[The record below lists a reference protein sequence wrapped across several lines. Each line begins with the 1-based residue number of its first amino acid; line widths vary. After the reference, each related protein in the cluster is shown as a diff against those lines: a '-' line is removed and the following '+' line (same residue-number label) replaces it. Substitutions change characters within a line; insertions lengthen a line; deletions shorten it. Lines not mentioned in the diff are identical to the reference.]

1 MYSLYWFVLLIIS
14 VCAGLAAFAW
24 GLRSGQFSDQAR
36 ARFLPLSEDVHLG
49 AASRPPR
56 PTAQIYA
63 FRVVAAIG
71 LAVLASP
78 LALVLY
84 RHLAGG

>member
-1 MYSLYWFVLLIIS
+1 MYSLYWFILLIIS

-36 ARFLPLSEDVHLG
+36 ARFLPLAEDVLPG
-49 AASRPPR
+49 PASRPPR

-63 FRVVAAIG
+63 FRVVLLIG
-71 LAVLASP
+71 LAVLVSP
-78 LALVLY
+78 LALALY